1 MMASGATP
9 GVPHRHSDVVQP
21 DARVG
26 RDDRFMVPPWCRW
39 NHAWELCRNGVT
51 ATIRCIGDGLTT
63 LAFRRSPPASL
74 CDQTSACPAT
84 SVSGPGT
91 PPFPT
96 TGPAPSM
103 PRGSDHPR
111 ASPMSGRTIESTAVI
126 SALLVTNI
134 EEKHE
139 HCNGSNT
146 GRRRRR
152 AERGA
157 RGNPYQR
164 HGKAQAV
171 RWTAHG
177 AWKGDLGQELHP
189 TWHLVDESGYRPR
202 VRGGLGSSP
211 GRDAGVLEARG
222 AP

>member
-1 MMASGATP
+1 MMASGATT

-26 RDDRFMVPPWCRW
+26 GDSRFMVPPWCRW

-91 PPFPT
+91 PPLPT

-103 PRGSDHPR
+103 PRGVRPSSRLTYVRPYHR
-111 ASPMSGRTIESTAVI
+111 INGGHLGTA
-126 SALLVTNI
+126 
-134 EEKHE
+134 
-139 HCNGSNT
+139 
-146 GRRRRR
+146 
-152 AERGA
+152 
-157 RGNPYQR
+157 
-164 HGKAQAV
+164 
-171 RWTAHG
+171 
-177 AWKGDLGQELHP
+177 GDQH
-189 TWHLVDESGYRPR
+189 R
-202 VRGGLGSSP
+202 
-211 GRDAGVLEARG
+211 
-222 AP
+222 